1 MKTDTLHSL
10 FFSYLVRGGKSIVM
24 QSFLAA
30 WVVNEKPSF
39 LDFNIWKI
47 FELTLITYLFQV
59 KDVLFW
65 ITR

>member
-1 MKTDTLHSL
+1 MKTDTYTFP

-47 FELTLITYLFQV
+47 FELTLITICF
-59 KDVLFW
+59 KSKMFFFG
-65 ITR
+65 